1 MPTKPLPSRNILAGS
16 GTGTPGPPG
25 TLSVPVPNWN
35 TTMDSNTLTAEDA
48 ERAEG
53 AENFNLEHNKKS
65 RCIDNKNSSLLG

>member
-35 TTMDSNTLTAEDA
+35 TTLVMTAFAGKPGIVTLKVA
-48 ERAEG
+48 
-53 AENFNLEHNKKS
+53 L
-65 RCIDNKNSSLLG
+65 